1 MARDALRGYLQLV
14 SGLGELTRAK
24 ATEAADA
31 LLSLSSWVSTPVA
44 TQVASLAD
52 EIMAAA
58 SANRD
63 SLTALVRAEVE
74 SALAHALA
82 APGGELDRARLAM
95 VRLSRELEEVR
106 GQVLGSPTLRTV
118 TGSGSAAIAAMG
130 AQLGLGGR
138 PDVVEPSRTDGREP
152 EQRPTQGAT
161 GSPGSTRS
169 SRGEG
174 ARAATTA
181 PAKRSAPAR
190 SAVPRKRVTKTAAA
204 ASRATPTRKTAV
216 KKAAPA
222 KKTAAKKTTVKK
234 TTAKKTTAKKTTP
247 AKKAAAKK
255 AGARKATPAR
265 KTTAAKR
272 TPATRTTGRQ
282 IPGAT

>member
-14 SGLGELTRAK
+14 SGLGDLTRAK

-58 SANRD
+58 AANRD

-74 SALAHALA
+74 SALAHALV
-82 APGGELDRARLAM
+82 APAGELDRARLAM

-118 TGSGSAAIAAMG
+118 TDSGSAAIAAMS

-138 PDVVEPSRTDGREP
+138 RDVVEPSRTDGRER
-152 EQRPTQGAT
+152 EQRPAQGAT
-161 GSPGSTRS
+161 GSPGSARS

-190 SAVPRKRVTKTAAA
+190 RAVPKKTVTKKAAA
-204 ASRATPTRKTAV
+204 ATRATPTRKTAA
-216 KKAAPA
+216 KKATPA
-222 KKTAAKKTTVKK
+222 K
-234 TTAKKTTAKKTTP
+234 TTATKKTTP
-247 AKKAAAKK
+247 AKTTAAEKAAAKK
-255 AGARKATPAR
+255 AAPRKATPAR
-265 KTTAAKR
+265 KTTTAKR
-272 TPATRTTGRQ
+272 APATRTTGKQ